1 MLIFDEPTQGVDVGA
16 KLEIFA
22 LIREL
27 AAEGKGIIVIC
38 SDFAELEAVCTRI
51 VVIREG
57 SVAGELSADE
67 ITEEAL
73 IRLAYRIADTPAE
86 AIAFDRGALSDDG

>member
-57 SVAGELSADE
+57 SVAGELAAGE
-67 ITEEAL
+67 ITEDGVDQA
-73 IRLAYRIADTPAE
+73 RVP
-86 AIAFDRGALSDDG
+86 DRRDAGGGNRVRPRRTVR